1 LEQKW
6 KNQLQEIQKNRLD
19 RVEKERQVR
28 LLTEKEYKN
37 ISKQFWPR
45 IAKVCREFALATGC
59 DYSEDTWT
67 LLNTREFYVSE
78 EIRPIDMYK
87 KNIFYRYPLLYV
99 WGLKWIHKNN
109 FAKRYCYMASFVRKN
124 DLVLEPGCGPATLA
138 DFLLNNCVYRGFDT
152 NKDFI
157 DYALKKHSGVY
168 LGNVLDVKNYCQANV
183 VIACDILHHL
193 KPTDRKR
200 FIKNCFS
207 SAKKLFIIC
216 EPGKT
221 RKAVDGIF
229 YSLRKRLA
237 EWSEK
242 DGTNDFKVEYFLTR
256 GQLLNQIEYGFDI
269 ISSSVER
276 ETRDFGED
284 IIAVFF
290 KDKNSH
296 QRLKKQKFVSAIVP
310 VFNEE
315 KTVAKVVKT
324 LVKSSLVNEVIC
336 INDGSKDKSPAILKK
351 FGDKITL
358 IDLKKNQ
365 GKGSALAEGIK
376 KAKSEIIAFIDADLT
391 TLSDNHIK
399 TLLEPIL
406 DGKVRAVL
414 GYPSN
419 RRYMPNVFSNL
430 TGERAY
436 YKKDLA
442 PHLAKM
448 AKTRFG
454 VEIFLNGLFEK
465 DETKKVPL
473 KQLKGLYKHEKRN
486 SVNAFR
492 EYLNEAVEIAQEIGR
507 REGLLPEDYQAITRI
522 SKVVNLKELKIRV
535 KEITKKI

>member
-1 LEQKW
+1 
-6 KNQLQEIQKNRLD
+6 
-19 RVEKERQVR
+19 
-28 LLTEKEYKN
+28 
-37 ISKQFWPR
+37 
-45 IAKVCREFALATGC
+45 
-59 DYSEDTWT
+59 
-67 LLNTREFYVSE
+67 
-78 EIRPIDMYK
+78 
-87 KNIFYRYPLLYV
+87 
-99 WGLKWIHKNN
+99 
-109 FAKRYCYMASFVRKN
+109 MASFVRKN
-124 DLVLEPGCGPATLA
+124 DLVLEPGCGPAT
-138 DFLLNNCVYRGFDT
+138 
-152 NKDFI
+152 
-157 DYALKKHSGVY
+157 
-168 LGNVLDVKNYCQANV
+168 
-183 VIACDILHHL
+183 
-193 KPTDRKR
+193 
-200 FIKNCFS
+200 
-207 SAKKLFIIC
+207 
-216 EPGKT
+216 
-221 RKAVDGIF
+221 
-229 YSLRKRLA
+229 LA

-256 GQLLNQIEYGFDI
+256 GQLLNQIEYGFDT

-315 KTVAKVVKT
+315 KTVAKVIKT
-324 LVKSSLVNEVIC
+324 LAKTSLVNEVIC
-336 INDGSKDKSPAILKK
+336 INDGSTDKSLSILKK

-365 GKGSALAEGIK
+365 GKGFALAEGIK

-419 RRYMPNVFSNL
+419 RRYMPDVFSNL

-436 YKKDLA
+436 YKKDLV

-454 VEIFLNGLFEK
+454 VEIFLNNLFEEN
-465 DETKKVPL
+465 ETKKVPL
-473 KQLKGLYKHEKRN
+473 KQLRGLYKHEKRN

-492 EYLNEAVEIAQEIGR
+492 EYLDEAVEIAQEIGR
-507 REGLLPEDYQAITRI
+507 REGLLPEDYQAIARI
-522 SKVVNLKELKIRV
+522 SKVANLKELQIRV
-535 KEITKKI
+535 KEITNKNVRRFLEKYILNQIKVVQHWWPYKKSIK